1 MRRRRSFW
9 CLCDAPVL
17 FICAS
22 FFPPLF
28 CSSLY
33 KETKKQREKER
44 KRDEPKKDANE
55 GPFSVSCSPLCCCL
69 TSPGVKS
76 RKKQTNQ
83 EASFFLFSARLFV
96 YLPLSFSLSLLVSP
110 ALLLCFSR
118 LTSNNRHRRGRKGRG
133 LLLDL
138 RLSLSRFI
146 SLSPLPH
153 LPVSPPL
160 LSLSLPQYQ
169 ATLLRPLH
177 HP

>member
-1 MRRRRSFW
+1 MRPRRICW
-9 CLCDAPVL
+9 CLCGALVL
-17 FICAS
+17 FICTP
-22 FFPPLF
+22 FPPPLF

-55 GPFSVSCSPLCCCL
+55 GPFWVSCSPLCCCL
-69 TSPGVKS
+69 TSPEVKS

-83 EASFFLFSARLFV
+83 EAFFFLFSARLSV
-96 YLPLSFSLSLLVSP
+96 YLPLSFSLSLLLSP

-160 LSLSLPQYQ
+160 LSLYLPQ
-169 ATLLRPLH
+169 
-177 HP
+177 